1 MRYVAL
7 VAMLLAAMMP
17 AAEPSRTKV
26 SRSALAPLETSFDG
40 RITRMGQE
48 DPFDL
53 LGNTRAVYLAG
64 YGVVLTA
71 EVNLIMA
78 PPVTPFRPAEVKQD
92 VAGLHKR
99 KVAKLDVLKKAMRE
113 LMVNTASSLSSLPPG
128 ERVAVA
134 VTLFYYSW
142 EQRAGLPSQIL
153 MQAPK
158 SALAGGPGGVLDAAL
173 KVEEF

>member
-1 MRYVAL
+1 MKLAAL
-7 VAMLLAAMMP
+7 VALLVAAMTP
-17 AAEPSRTKV
+17 AAEPPKAKV
-26 SRSALAPLETSFDG
+26 ARASLVPLESGFDA
-40 RITRMGQE
+40 RITRPGQD

-53 LGNTRAVYLAG
+53 LGNTRAVYLPG

-71 EVNLIMA
+71 EVNLVTA
-78 PPVTPFRPAEVKQD
+78 PPVTPFRPAAAKED
-92 VAGLHKR
+92 AANLRRR
-99 KVAKLDVLKKAMRE
+99 KLAKLEVLKKAMRE
-113 LMVNTASSLSSLPPG
+113 LMATTASSLGSLPPG
-128 ERVAVA
+128 EQVVVA

-158 SALAGGPGGVLDAAL
+158 AALLGGAGPELDAAL